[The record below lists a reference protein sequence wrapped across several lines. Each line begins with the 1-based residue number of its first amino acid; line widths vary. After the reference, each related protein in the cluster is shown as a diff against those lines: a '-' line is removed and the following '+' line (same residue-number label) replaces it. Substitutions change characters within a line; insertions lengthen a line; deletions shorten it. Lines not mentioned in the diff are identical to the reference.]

1 MTGFIDALRVS
12 ASGMDAQA
20 TRLRY
25 LSENIANADTPG
37 YHRKTVSFH
46 AATGRD
52 APAGAVRPGPMRLD
66 AAEPERIF
74 DPAHPLAGADGYR
87 QGSNVNLLVEIAD
100 TREAGRSYEANL
112 RVFDQ
117 LRQMSTALLDLL
129 RR

>member
-1 MTGFIDALRVS
+1 MAGFTDSLRVA
-12 ASGMDAQA
+12 ASGMDAQ
-20 TRLRY
+20 TVRLRY

-37 YHRKTVSFH
+37 YRRKTVSFH
-46 AATGRD
+46 AEIGRD

-66 AAEPERIF
+66 PAEAERIW
-74 DPAHPLAGADGYR
+74 DPSHPLADADGYHP
-87 QGSNVNLLVEIAD
+87 GSNVNLLVEIAD

-117 LRQMSTALLDLL
+117 LRQMSAALLELL